1 MELCY
6 IFRRNTITNTALRTA
21 EILLARFRELRLIFV
36 TECVRDSISLP
47 RQHALSHYITS
58 ITLFGSPN
66 GLCSSITESKHIKA
80 VKEPWR
86 RSSRFKAIVQMLRV
100 IVRLEKLVALHRRF
114 VKENM
119 LIGSTAAYFANGCGK
134 TRISQD
140 DDEEMLFGG
149 DPALNNL
156 NTGHD
161 SDGVAVGKESEKHG
175 VEEILD
181 DAGPDDG
188 PRSLS
193 SIMLATSPGT
203 ILLLEHGLTY

>member
-6 IFRRNTITNTALRTA
+6 IFRRNAITNAALRTA
-21 EILLARFRELRLIFV
+21 KTLLDQFHELRLIFI
-36 TECVRDSISLP
+36 TEGVRDSISLP
-47 RQHALSHYITS
+47 RQHALSHYILS

-86 RSSRFKAIVQMLRV
+86 RSSRFKALVQMLRV
-100 IVRLEKLVALHRRF
+100 IIRLEKLAALRRRF

-119 LIGSTAAYFANGCGK
+119 LIGSTAAYFANGYGK
-134 TRISQD
+134 ISWD
-140 DDEEMLFGG
+140 EDEEMLYENLALDIGHGG
-149 DPALNNL
+149 AA
-156 NTGHD
+156 GQ
-161 SDGVAVGKESEKHG
+161 EKQPEHA
-175 VEEILD
+175 VEEKLD

-193 SIMLATSPGT
+193 SIMLASTTGRCFVRSIFT
-203 ILLLEHGLTY
+203 I